1 MSTQKRPANDPL
13 PGPPSKQPRR
23 ALFGPSG
30 EKASPSQSL
39 SSRWKAAT
47 TSFIDLIGD
56 TISSV
61 IRVPQKSDL
70 RFGARQEPKEAQDQA
85 QGMPPPL
92 SPSLQ
97 DAEAGPSRLRVE
109 SRQSSVAESL
119 SITGGGWQDRY
130 SVNQRRRDSQSP
142 FRFSQ
147 NSSLHGSVS
156 SSQGLPKFQ
165 FKSYQSSSVPNNFRD
180 TPLRKP
186 RSRLPG
192 RKGSMGPP
200 PVPPARNTLAFPL
213 SVPPSPQPSSSRSDI
228 EPSPGHIQHSIQVLT
243 PYLSKIKHYDRPHI
257 HAAQHKAQVAADKIR
272 DRTRLL
278 TQLYN
283 MNKKQ
288 GYGSTFQE
296 FDSLLQYRAL
306 LEGVDTPSRQR
317 LLSASP
323 SLTDLRS
330 KSIQPIQPTRLRRH
344 SDISEF
350 PGYLRLAL
358 EKARATLNGPKP
370 AVPFSP
376 AEEQC
381 RLRDRTKDA
390 QIERRLRGEKRKP
403 LPKALPDE
411 DELKVKAFLKKSGV
425 VSKYEREQVT
435 GQDLQRLKP
444 GQWLNDEIIN
454 FYGAMILGRSEAS
467 KENPAVNGAAKG
479 KVTPLNVHYFSTFFW
494 SKLDKDGYE
503 KARLAKWTKK
513 FDIFAK
519 DMVLIPVNHNNMHWT
534 AAAINFRRKRIE
546 SYDSMNMNR
555 QLVFKLLRHYLDAEH
570 RNKKKKPFDFTGWE
584 DYTLKKDTPQQE
596 NGYDCGV
603 FTCQFLQYLS
613 KGEESFNF
621 SQADIPYLR
630 RRMILEIGQASLG
643 DDS

>member
-1 MSTQKRPANDPL
+1 
-13 PGPPSKQPRR
+13 
-23 ALFGPSG
+23 
-30 EKASPSQSL
+30 
-39 SSRWKAAT
+39 
-47 TSFIDLIGD
+47 
-56 TISSV
+56 
-61 IRVPQKSDL
+61 
-70 RFGARQEPKEAQDQA
+70 
-85 QGMPPPL
+85 MPPQP

-97 DAEAGPSRLRVE
+97 NAEAGPSRVPVE

-119 SITGGGWQDRY
+119 SVAGDGWQEQQLLR
-130 SVNQRRRDSQSP
+130 SVGQPGRDSQSP
-142 FRFSQ
+142 FQFSQ
-147 NSSLHGSVS
+147 NSSFRGSVS
-156 SSQGLPKFQ
+156 SSQGHPPFQ
-165 FKSYQSSSVPNNFRD
+165 FATYQPSSIPSNFRD

-186 RSRLPG
+186 RPRPSR

-200 PVPPARNTLAFPL
+200 PVPPARNTLVFPL
-213 SVPPSPQPSSSRSDI
+213 SVPPSPQSSSSRSDI
-228 EPSPGHIQHSIQVLT
+228 EQAPGRIQNPIHALT
-243 PYLSKIKHYDRPHI
+243 SHLSKIKHYDRPHI
-257 HAAQHKAQVAADKIR
+257 HAAQHKAQVAAEKTK

-278 TQLYN
+278 THLYN
-283 MNKKQ
+283 INKKQ
-288 GYGSTFQE
+288 GYGSSFQE

-330 KSIQPIQPTRLRRH
+330 KSTQPIQPTRLRRH

-370 AVPFSP
+370 AMPFSP
-376 AEEQC
+376 AEEQL
-381 RLRDRTKDA
+381 RLKDRTKDA
-390 QIERRLRGEKRKP
+390 QIEYRLRGAKRKP
-403 LPKALPDE
+403 LPKVLPDE

-425 VSKYEREQVT
+425 VSKYGREQVT

-467 KENPAVNGAAKG
+467 KENPAVNGTVKR

-494 SKLDKDGYE
+494 SKLDQDGYE
-503 KARLAKWTKK
+503 KARLTKWTKK
-513 FDIFAK
+513 FDLFAK

-546 SYDSMNMNR
+546 SYDSMNMSR

-584 DYTLKKDTPQQE
+584 DYTLKDTPQQE

-603 FTCQFLQYLS
+603 FTCQFLQSLS

-643 DDS
+643 DDL